1 MEPRI
6 RAKLIAVLVV
16 AGVVGVWT
24 LGIEEA
30 QAEDVPLQVFE
41 PSDGDEERRGRLA
54 IKVADEVMRG
64 KAVETI
70 EHEVA
75 ELDNIFGILVLG
87 AFIGIPSPPIHITM
101 ELLPL
106 MDKEFDIMLDKVLTA
121 HDPLGHLFSV
131 LGID

>member
-1 MEPRI
+1 MNQILKWLKEKI
-6 RAKLIAVLVV
+6 I
-16 AGVVGVWT
+16 
-24 LGIEEA
+24 
-30 QAEDVPLQVFE
+30 DVFK
-41 PSDGDEERRGRLA
+41 
-54 IKVADEVMRG
+54 ITDEVMRS

-106 MDKEFDIMLDKVLTA
+106 MDKELDIMLDKVLTA

-131 LGID
+131 LGVD